1 MTPNHTVAIDLGN
14 SGEVVGSEVLGLGAE
29 ELARDV
35 LRDWLKY
42 R

>member
-1 MTPNHTVAIDLGN
+1 MTLQESERLALESVA
-14 SGEVVGSEVLGLGAE
+14 ERHGLGAE

>member
-1 MTPNHTVAIDLGN
+1 VTLGESERRALQAVA
-14 SGEVVGSEVLGLGAE
+14 ERHGLGAE